1 MNRADVASLCLAI
14 WRFER
19 VRLTWE
25 HYYTNL
31 GVQFSMIEPGHRAN
45 FDQYVSEYSKA
56 TEDLHLHPAEDCLKQ
71 IHLRCNLQNTTVGQM
86 CRELE
91 TLTRATIDELKRR
104 FFVHV
109 PAQKVDFAD
118 NPHQFFA
125 ASWDAYPSAREDMA
139 SACCCYALSENT
151 GCVFHAMVVLQAGL
165 EAFAAHLGLTF
176 PVGTSQQWGNIL
188 IDVKKEVD
196 KRYLASQQIP
206 GVQGQAKQAEIEFYS
221 QTGMQFNFFKD
232 AWRNRVAH
240 GRDKYTDDSALT
252 ILTSVKNFMVALSQ
266 RVKELTP

>member
-1 MNRADVASLCLAI
+1 MNRADVANLCLAM

-25 HYYTNL
+25 HHYTDL
-31 GVQFSMIEPGHRAN
+31 EMPFSMIEPADRTN
-45 FDQYVSEYSKA
+45 FDQYVSECRKA
-56 TEDLHLHPAEDCLKQ
+56 TEGLHLHPAEDCLKQ
-71 IHLRCNLQNTTVGQM
+71 IDLRCSWLSTTVRQM

-91 TLTRATIDELKRR
+91 TLSRTTIDELKRR

-109 PAQKVDFAD
+109 PAQKVDFVD
-118 NPHQFFA
+118 NPKQFFA
-125 ASWDAYPSAREDMA
+125 AIWDAYPSARENMA

-151 GCVFHAMVVLQAGL
+151 ASVFHAMVVLQVGL

-176 PVGTSQQWGNIL
+176 PAGAPQQWGNIL
-188 IDVKKEVD
+188 IEVRKEVD
-196 KRYLASQQIP
+196 KRHLAAQQIP
-206 GVQGQAKQAEIEFYS
+206 NVQGQAKQAEIDFYA

-240 GRDKYTDDSALT
+240 GRDKYTDESALM

-266 RVKELTP
+266 RVKEPV